1 MKRKIFNLFITMLA
15 VAGVVIFVGAV
26 GMCDYTVE
34 VGKHYPLLQTIMLM
48 VVSGIL
54 CLPAIIREVC

>member
-15 VAGVVIFVGAV
+15 VAGVVVFVGAV

-54 CLPAIIREVC
+54 CLPAIIRGVY

>member
-15 VAGVVIFVGAV
+15 VAGIVIFVGAV

-48 VVSGIL
+48 FVSGIL